1 MATIDE
7 IKQQAAA
14 VKNATQV
21 GENTAERVGGALD
34 GLAEIAEQQDSKIS
48 DLVAANAGSVK
59 SETDITP
66 ADANISDE
74 KGNIL
79 VQLYGGHIKTK
90 NFDSRNAGNAGNV
103 NGLIRL
109 KYFHW
114 NIGHFNGGK
123 SPVPTISNTED
134 LDRAI
139 KAYRFLFNNCGADI
153 VGLCEY
159 SKRMANIDNSTT
171 YPSILSMYKNVL
183 EGKVGSNQ
191 YVSSALFSRDGLEFT
206 GLNYIDLGR
215 GYYGMYTTIN
225 VCGKEITI
233 CELHAPWQTE
243 EDNKKAITILVDFF
257 KRYEHVILSGDFN
270 TLPNVVDN
278 FKLFTDDGWIVANNP
293 YSYIGNIS
301 TYPSGD
307 FTAIDNILVKGGSI
321 LHTEAIYESV
331 VRTFERKGDT
341 ESLSNT
347 WLEPTDLSIKIGR
360 DYIAPDGN
368 TYNLSDHLPLLC
380 DITF

>member
-1 MATIDE
+1 M
-7 IKQQAAA
+7 
-14 VKNATQV
+14 
-21 GENTAERVGGALD
+21 
-34 GLAEIAEQQDSKIS
+34 
-48 DLVAANAGSVK
+48 
-59 SETDITP
+59 
-66 ADANISDE
+66 
-74 KGNIL
+74 
-79 VQLYGGHIKTK
+79 
-90 NFDSRNAGNAGNV
+90 
-103 NGLIRL
+103 IRL

-114 NIGHFNGGK
+114 NIGHFTGGK

-134 LDRAI
+134 LNRAI

-159 SKRMANIDNSTT
+159 SKKMANIDNSTT

-206 GLNYIDLGR
+206 GINYIDLGR

-331 VRTFERKGDT
+331 VRTFEQKGDT

-347 WLEPTDLSIKIGR
+347 WLEPTDFSIKIGR
-360 DYIAPDGN
+360 DYLAPDGN

>member
-1 MATIDE
+1 M
-7 IKQQAAA
+7 
-14 VKNATQV
+14 
-21 GENTAERVGGALD
+21 
-34 GLAEIAEQQDSKIS
+34 
-48 DLVAANAGSVK
+48 
-59 SETDITP
+59 
-66 ADANISDE
+66 
-74 KGNIL
+74 
-79 VQLYGGHIKTK
+79 
-90 NFDSRNAGNAGNV
+90 
-103 NGLIRL
+103 IRL

-114 NIGHFNGGK
+114 NIGHFTGGK

-134 LDRAI
+134 LNRAI

-159 SKRMANIDNSTT
+159 SKKMANIDNSTT

-206 GLNYIDLGR
+206 GLNYIDLGM
-215 GYYGMYTTIN
+215 GYYGMYTIIN
-225 VCGKEITI
+225 VCGKKITI
-233 CELHAPWQTE
+233 CELHTPWQTE
-243 EDNKKAITILVDFF
+243 EANKKANTILVDFF
-257 KRYEHVILSGDFN
+257 KRYENVILSGDFN
-270 TLPNVVDN
+270 TQPNAVDS
-278 FKLFTDDGWIVANNP
+278 FKLFADDGWIVANNP